1 MFKISFLI
9 SAITNFII
17 VISPGF
23 QRTIPSILA
32 PSSELGTT
40 TVTQYILGLTIAS
53 LIVTTTATSM
63 ANVLFSREKSI
74 RQGTFSFICADYLII
89 SLLISTA
96 SETLKTILK
105 LENTYPI
112 ELWAITWGF
121 YQLSRTY
128 LISNQEKKLLV
139 TLEIFAILIFTILSI
154 TTHTYSIKKDY
165 ILLIPAISLTPFIY
179 ITFMKY
185 STRSKVNRLE
195 YVQYSLSNICSLGPL
210 MLSPTLIS
218 IYGAQSSI
226 IIFSGQL
233 VMVIS
238 VASLSGRLLSNIY
251 LPQMANC
258 SGSKKTKIFNEFRN
272 KNLKCTALIIPFSY
286 TLISIFFHYQ
296 KGNFPE
302 NGYIYISLCLS
313 WFFFSQLQ
321 LPYANYLVSA
331 GNSKLILKSN
341 ALSSILFFS
350 LIGGTYFYSPTPTM
364 IFFSLLLSAA
374 FRFAYSSWHIKN
386 IYSL

>member
-1 MFKISFLI
+1 VFKISYLTP
-9 SAITNFII
+9 AITNFII
-17 VISPGF
+17 LISPGF

-32 PSSELGTT
+32 PSSGLDTT
-40 TVTQYILGLTIAS
+40 TITQYILGLTIAS
-53 LIVTTTATSM
+53 LFVTATATSM

-74 RQGTFSFICADYLII
+74 RQGTFSFICMDYLII
-89 SLLISTA
+89 SILILTVSAILTKI
-96 SETLKTILK
+96 TKT
-105 LENTYPI
+105 EGSHPI
-112 ELWAITWGF
+112 EIWAITWGF

-128 LISNQEKKLLV
+128 LISTQEKKLLV
-139 TLEIFAILIFTILSI
+139 LLEVLSILIFTILSTI
-154 TTHTYSIKKDY
+154 TYAYSIKKYY

-179 ITFMKY
+179 ITFIKC

-218 IYGAQSSI
+218 IYGAQSDT

-233 VMVIS
+233 VMIIS

-258 SGSKKTKIFNEFRN
+258 SGPEKKLVFNEFRN
-272 KNLKCTALIIPFSY
+272 KNLKCTALIIPISY
-286 TLISIFFHYQ
+286 TVISLFFRYQ
-296 KGNFPE
+296 KAPFPE

-321 LPYANYLVSA
+321 LPYANYLVTT

-341 ALSSILFFS
+341 TLSSMLFFS
-350 LIGGTYFYSPTPTM
+350 LIACTYFYLQTPII

-374 FRFAYSSWHIKN
+374 FRFTYSSWHIKN
-386 IYSL
+386 GSFS